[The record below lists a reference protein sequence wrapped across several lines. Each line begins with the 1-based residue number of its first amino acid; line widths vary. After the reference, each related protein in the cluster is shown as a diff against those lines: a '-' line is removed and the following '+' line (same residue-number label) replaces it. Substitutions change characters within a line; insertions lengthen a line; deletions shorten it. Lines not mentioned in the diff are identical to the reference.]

1 MAKYIITLLFSFFL
15 VLAHGEP
22 TKPKAHENV
31 VRKVQNT
38 VAIPEESG
46 KIRVFNLHGE
56 LCLRTRKKKVDFSKL
71 PNGFYI
77 IQTKTVAEVVQ
88 KID

>member
-1 MAKYIITLLFSFFL
+1 MAKCIITLVFSFFL
-15 VLAHGEP
+15 VLAQGEP
-22 TKPKAHENV
+22 PKPKAHKNV
-31 VRKVQNT
+31 VRKVKNT
-38 VAIPEESG
+38 VAIPDESG

-56 LCLRTRKKKVDFSKL
+56 LCLRSRKKKVDFSNL

-77 IQTKTVAEVVQ
+77 IQTKTIAEVVQ